1 MIYRNVFKLI
11 PKYISNSSP
20 NTYTS
25 RAIRVF
31 SIKRLKVSAAVKKDV
46 SDEIVRRVLRGV
58 GCRFLHSRKKGLLE
72 KDDLKKRQK
81 FARKITKML
90 TNKFWEEGISF
101 YVDAAG
107 FRHKCNPHDEVRS
120 LRTMVWRL
128 KNEGLHPHCTAK
140 GSNVG
145 SGGRVAR
152 FIVAITHQKGVIL
165 CEQY

>member
-20 NTYTS
+20 NTHTS

-90 TNKFWEEGISF
+90 TNKF
-101 YVDAAG
+101 
-107 FRHKCNPHDEVRS
+107 
-120 LRTMVWRL
+120 
-128 KNEGLHPHCTAK
+128 
-140 GSNVG
+140 
-145 SGGRVAR
+145 
-152 FIVAITHQKGVIL
+152 
-165 CEQY
+165 